1 MIGTWS
7 ESGVRCK
14 IAFGWERA
22 GRTGEAISY
31 FDYACEQLWVVV
43 KWDDEDD
50 PDIHKAAG
58 ILIKRP
64 GERKWHEIE
73 I

>member
-1 MIGTWS
+1 MIGSWGTA
-7 ESGVRCK
+7 GVRCK
-14 IAFGWERA
+14 IAPGWA
-22 GRTGEAISY
+22 DVGRTGEAISY
-31 FDYACEQLWVVV
+31 FDCACEQLWVVV

-50 PDIHKAAG
+50 PDLHKAAG

-64 GERKWHEIE
+64 GEKKWLAIS